1 MTKDVKRPYQS
12 TLRTDQAR
20 ETRRRIRDAADALF
34 LDRGYVAT
42 SMDDIAKAAGVSRQ
56 TVFSAFGSKANL
68 LKEAFDVR
76 LAGDDEPLSLAER
89 PESQRILE
97 ETDPAALLRA
107 QADFF
112 IVTTL
117 RVLPLWPAMVAGA
130 ATDPACAE
138 VLAFFDRGRFEG
150 PGEIVDVLAARGQ
163 LRTGLTRRKG
173 KEGMYL
179 LTNPSVIHDAIERG
193 WTTRELQRW
202 LGDCMVA
209 VLLGSDP
216 TTGGSSVEPFDPAA
230 PD

>member
-1 MTKDVKRPYQS
+1 MTKAVKPEPVPLRPYRS
-12 TLRTDQAR
+12 TLRADQAR

-34 LDRGYVAT
+34 LGHGYVGT

-68 LKEAFDVR
+68 LKETFDVR

-89 PESQRILE
+89 PETQRILE
-97 ETDPAALLRA
+97 ESDPAALLRA

-112 IVTTL
+112 IVTTM

-138 VLAFFDRGRFEG
+138 VLAFFDRGRLEG
-150 PGEIVDVLAARGQ
+150 PGEIVDVLAQRGQ
-163 LRTGLTRRKG
+163 LRKGLSRRKG
-173 KEGMYL
+173 KEAMYL
-179 LTNPSVIHDAIERG
+179 LTNPNSIYDALERSWSV
-193 WTTRELQRW
+193 RELQRW

-209 VLLGSDP
+209 VLL
-216 TTGGSSVEPFDPAA
+216 DPA
-230 PD
+230 DQR